1 MFIREIE
8 KLDLLKDQKSHASLG
23 FDCVAVWWL
32 IQDRVGAKIA
42 SWGKSLQKDQRVVW
56 FLKIELETSWDEEGD
71 GEALL
76 TLPEDLCS
84 IFKI

>member
-1 MFIREIE
+1 MFVSEIE

-23 FDCVAVWWL
+23 FDCVAVGWL
-32 IQDRVGAKIA
+32 VQDWVGAKIA
-42 SWGKSLQKDQRVVW
+42 SWGQSFKKDQRVVW
-56 FLKIELETSWDEEGD
+56 FLNIELETSWDEEGD
-71 GEALL
+71 SEALL